1 MNFGEKWNL
10 EQLCQAAIDLNC
22 HGIELV
28 GPDDWPTIKEY
39 GLVCA
44 MATNGMP
51 DPPFEKGLNNPRY
64 RDEVIA
70 RTKRRIEECGKA
82 GVSNVIAF
90 TGFKYLNLDNPS
102 DGVIPPDE
110 GAENAV
116 DGLKQLALD
125 AERHNVTI
133 CLEHLN
139 SRVECDDYRGHPGYQ
154 GDDIDY
160 ADIKR
165 KAGSPNVKLLF
176 EIYHVQS

>member
-1 MNFGEKWNL
+1 
-10 EQLCQAAIDLNC
+10 
-22 HGIELV
+22 
-28 GPDDWPTIKEY
+28 
-39 GLVCA
+39 

-139 SRVECDDYRGHPGYQ
+139 SRVECDDYRGHPGY
-154 GDDIDY
+154 
-160 ADIKR
+160 
-165 KAGSPNVKLLF
+165 
-176 EIYHVQS
+176 